1 MKSNSNYSYKEA
13 KSFATQL
20 YKESGVCLEDAYDF
34 KDGIVTVKHE
44 YEPYV
49 TKVIENRVTGKC
61 YQRLAEALG
70 VVPTDDNPGY
80 SLQILLRPLG
90 TLRNYLFTVIARNWN
105 WAHDFQKRYI
115 DANGKIVKEDDML
128 DGYLD
133 IDAGNMNI
141 GLHQGLYG
149 WMKMIGQQLHIIKRI
164 ANSPNL
170 TDETKELYNYAAS
183 KVGLEIFS
191 IVMLVGIS
199 TLFKAMAKGADDDD
213 WWYRFGYLTS
223 VRLVNSFISVL
234 DPTAFLEVIK
244 NISTLISPLNDLINT
259 ITILSDMIGLSGHS
273 PFDEIQSGSYKGR
286 SRLFRNLMR
295 ITPLG
300 NAYEDLSSSALKSR
314 ANWYIQQDPLTW
326 VSVGGAFD

>member
-1 MKSNSNYSYKEA
+1 M
-13 KSFATQL
+13 
-20 YKESGVCLEDAYDF
+20 
-34 KDGIVTVKHE
+34 
-44 YEPYV
+44 
-49 TKVIENRVTGKC
+49 
-61 YQRLAEALG
+61 
-70 VVPTDDNPGY
+70 
-80 SLQILLRPLG
+80 LRPLG

-105 WAHDFQKRYI
+105 WAHDLQKRYV
-115 DANGKIVKEDDML
+115 DGTGKVVKEDDML

-149 WMKMIGQQLHIIKRI
+149 WMKMVGQQLHIIKRI
-164 ANSPNL
+164 ANSPEL
-170 TDETKELYNYAAS
+170 TDETKELYNYAAA
-183 KVGLEIFS
+183 KVGLEILS
-191 IVMLVGIS
+191 IVMLVGLS
-199 TLFKAMAKGADDDD
+199 TLFKALAKGADDDD
-213 WWYRFGYLTS
+213 WWYRFGYLSS

-286 SRLFRNLMR
+286 TRLFRNLMR

-300 NAYEDLSSSALKSR
+300 NAYEDLNSSALKSR

-326 VSVGGAFD
+326 GSVGGAFDQLWGIGD